1 MFGATPWP
9 PAPAPAPSPPPA
21 AKAKAKAKAKVKAKA
36 KANPAISAELL
47 RARVD
52 TCQWC
57 GQKRH
62 GWCDNSL
69 LFYCE
74 TCWGSYDALEVDGE
88 EYAGKE
94 WHDAILE
101 ADNIAAG
108 NDDVDSGEMMEAMKH
123 CLKEIDAT
131 RYNPEEDAADESDE
145 DEDDKVADLGQAF
158 RKEAKV
164 EPPELQQAHVIVIV
178 DTSGSMRTVDV
189 KPDRGS
195 EWVSRMTAVRVTL
208 AAFFEKQV
216 QAASPHRFSLISF
229 SETSHMHFC
238 GKTADRAMMNV
249 NSALSFA
256 ASHGTHFVVA
266 LESARTALSKATGT
280 PHLLLFSDGRP
291 ADGAKTLALVQDLLK
306 EHTSLRIHAIGFG
319 DGLEFEMLQQLT
331 SIGRGTFAP
340 SGRSIA
346 ALHGAFASVTSTIT
360 LQQTVTSRTS
370 KSSTFSF
377 QGGHA
382 QGQASRDDAQHKT
395 KEKSLNQR
403 QVTFEYSHQFVW
415 DDRSI
420 NFPSSRRGLNFNGK
434 GFHEYLHRPASLFA
448 PVYIRLQPFT
458 EGGMRHVYCFSDSS
472 VKLWAEQGGNERAMR
487 AAGTDARMVA
497 KLSRYADEWHNSFD
511 VVSAYAKSSAIAK
524 WYSRIF
530 TLAAADRLGL
540 KGRSMARII
549 FVECY
554 IYEARDGYD
563 APTKFFV
570 GERYLPGSFLK
581 YNSNHGYVNPEA
593 PDTEIAQAF
602 SHFTF
607 EASGGN
613 HMVLDLQGV
622 YVDKEHRRRPHII
635 MTDPQVVSLEKSFGP
650 GDLGVEGMR
659 AFFNSHKCGATCR
672 QMRLDPYTLKRLRR
686 IIRRRK
692 VGCTGPEHDSDV
704 SSAPAPVGEVAPPAL
719 MPPTPGESGSIMSL
733 RAPQAV
739 APLPSEAT
747 PGIEALPSSALTA
760 SVPSEP
766 KADIASEGQLISL
779 LRQCGRSKVPSQPK
793 AEMASEEPLL
803 SRDSAGS
810 KVPSQPKADMASEGQ
825 VLSRHSAAVGSKAAG
840 PLSAVMARSPAVTE
854 RPSFESWLQ
863 SQGTQQDSLR
873 ASAPPFRPASAPEP
887 LASQSMATPP
897 ATTIVAAQPST
908 PPGEVGPSLADSGAS
923 RASTSSLRSE
933 EGGSSDSTADRPPS
947 PQQEARKTVIYGPGG
962 QKLSAACASR
972 KDVVKAIVAQ
982 WSIPEEEQLLFQES
996 SSQTGTDFFRVER
1009 KMDPRKLRFTQA
1021 SISPTFR
1028 DGRQI
1033 FQLMNDLNSQEVDPL
1048 RELEPLDVVW
1058 HNGYWR
1064 SLSNRRLWT
1073 LKHCTAAMTDQ
1084 ALFVRVRVRAP
1095 DAEFRTKLTSTN
1107 DGVSVLI
1114 MNRARSPSPTA
1125 AR

>member
-1 MFGATPWP
+1 MIDWSGVLSG
-9 PAPAPAPSPPPA
+9 APAPAPSPPAA
-21 AKAKAKAKAKVKAKA
+21 AKAKAQAKAKAKAKVKAKA
-36 KANPAISAELL
+36 KANPTISAELL

-52 TCQWC
+52 KCQWC

-101 ADNIAAG
+101 ADNLAAG
-108 NDDVDSGEMMEAMKH
+108 NDDVDSGEMMEAMKD

-131 RYNPEEDAADESDE
+131 RYHPEEDAAESEE
-145 DEDDKVADLGQAF
+145 DEDDEVADLDQAF
-158 RKEAKV
+158 RKEARV
-164 EPPELQQAHVIVIV
+164 EAPELQQAHVIVIV

-195 EWVSRMTAVRVTL
+195 EWVSRMAAVRVTL

-229 SETSHMHFC
+229 SEISHMHFC
-238 GKTADRAMMNV
+238 AKTADRATMLV
-249 NSALSFA
+249 NSSLSFA
-256 ASHGTHFVVA
+256 ASHGTHFVAA
-266 LESARTALSKATGT
+266 LESAKTALSKAAGT
-280 PHLLLFSDGRP
+280 PHLLIFSDGRP
-291 ADGAKTLALVQDLLK
+291 ADGAKTLALVQDMLK

-340 SGRSIA
+340 SGRSVA

-377 QGGHA
+377 QGGHGP
-382 QGQASRDDAQHKT
+382 GQASRDEAQHKA

-403 QVTFEYSHQFVW
+403 QVTFEYAHKFVW
-415 DDRSI
+415 DDKSL
-420 NFPSSRRGLNFNGK
+420 NFPCSRRGLNFNGK
-434 GFHEYLHRPASLFA
+434 GFREYLHRPASLFA

-458 EGGMRHVYCFSDSS
+458 EGGMRHVYCFKDSS
-472 VKLWAEQGGNERAMR
+472 VHLWAEQGRDEVAMQ

-497 KLSRYADEWHNSFD
+497 KLSRYSDEWHNSFD
-511 VVSAYAKSSAIAK
+511 VVSSYAKSSAIAK
-524 WYSRIF
+524 WFSRIF
-530 TLAAADRLGL
+530 MLAAADRLGL

-607 EASGGN
+607 EASGGK

-635 MTDPQVVSLEKSFGP
+635 MTDPQVVSLEKAFGP

-659 AFFNSHKCGATCR
+659 AFFHSHKCGPTCR

-686 IIRRRK
+686 IIRRKK
-692 VGCTGPEHDSDV
+692 VGCTGPEQDGDV

-719 MPPTPGESGSIMSL
+719 MPPTPSESGSIMSL
-733 RAPQAV
+733 RAPEAV
-739 APLPSEAT
+739 APLQPEAT
-747 PGIEALPSSALTA
+747 PGSEAPASSALTTY
-760 SVPSEP
+760 
-766 KADIASEGQLISL
+766 
-779 LRQCGRSKVPSQPK
+779 
-793 AEMASEEPLL
+793 
-803 SRDSAGS
+803 
-810 KVPSQPKADMASEGQ
+810 VPSQPKADMASEGQ
-825 VLSRHSAAVGSKAAG
+825 LLSRHSSAVGSKAGG

-863 SQGTQQDSLR
+863 SQSTQQDSLR

-887 LASQSMATPP
+887 LTSQSMATPP
-897 ATTIVAAQPST
+897 ATTILAAQPST
-908 PPGEVGPSLADSGAS
+908 PPGEVGLSLADSGAS

-962 QKLSAACASR
+962 QKLSTNCASR
-972 KDVVKAIVAQ
+972 EDVAKAIVAQ